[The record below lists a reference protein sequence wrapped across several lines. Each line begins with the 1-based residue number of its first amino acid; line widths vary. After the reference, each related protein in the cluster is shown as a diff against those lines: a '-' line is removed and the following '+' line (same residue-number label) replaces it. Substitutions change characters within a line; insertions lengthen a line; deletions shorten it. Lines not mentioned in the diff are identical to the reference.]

1 MQTKKTGFT
10 LIELMIT
17 LAILGIIAT
26 VAYPSYQNSVRK
38 TRRSDGMVAALSI
51 QVAQEKFRASCP
63 FYAQKL
69 GNNNDCAASA
79 KLSSVAI
86 TTSSNEGFYT
96 MSIKADSANGNGYII
111 VATPQG
117 LQKDDN
123 TCNPMTITFNN
134 TNPNG
139 LKEPDSCW

>member
-1 MQTKKTGFT
+1 MQTKQTGFT

-17 LAILGIIAT
+17 LAILGIIAA

-63 FYAQKL
+63 LYAQNL
-69 GNNNDCAASA
+69 GNDNSCTLSTVAAN
-79 KLSSVAI
+79 
-86 TTSSNEGFYT
+86 TSSKEGFYT
-96 MSIKADSANGNGYII
+96 MSIEADSANGNAYTI

-117 LQKDDN
+117 LQADDA
-123 TCNPMTITFNN
+123 TCDPMTITFNN
-134 TNPNG
+134 TSPNG
-139 LKEPDSCW
+139 LKEPDGCW